1 MKLCFEDPD
10 APIADRASST
20 EKGHGRITRR
30 TCRTSQVLHGYS
42 DFPGLRQAAEEKRR
56 ITNCATGE
64 VTEETAYGVFSLSP
78 RQASARTCMKLLRR
92 HWHVENKNNHV
103 RDDSWREDRQVW
115 RRGRAAYVMSMFL
128 SIALNLLRAMSPHWQ
143 HDTPLTERAATVND
157 LTLTPR
163 KLLRRVS

>member
-42 DFPGLRQAAEEKRR
+42 DFPGLWQAVEEKRR
-56 ITNCATGE
+56 VTNLPTGK

-78 RQASARTCMKLLRR
+78 REASARTCMKIMRR

-128 SIALNLLRAMSPHWQ
+128 SIALNLLRARSTHWM
-143 HDTPLTERAATVND
+143 DTAPLTERAAIVND